1 MLKFFKFK
9 KMYTFNDYYRV
20 SQVTVNT
27 KLNSLSCLIPFEIYN
42 SSVTCQVKCLELEI
56 TYLL

>member
-20 SQVTVNT
+20 TVNT
-27 KLNSLSCLIPFEIYN
+27 KLNSPSCLIPFEIYN